1 MSDMWGAATSS
12 RCSAAR
18 GRSWARGENFL
29 SNHTEDQI
37 PTFILS
43 LSDTL
48 GARAMTGAEIDAIN
62 RSASER
68 APASALGWRKFGVQ

>member
-1 MSDMWGAATSS
+1 MMKCREFITLLG
-12 RCSAAR
+12 RGGVGAR
-18 GRSWARGENFL
+18 GRAATNFL

-48 GARAMTGAEIDAIN
+48 GSPRDDRGRNRRYQPLSQRACTRECTWLA
-62 RSASER
+62 
-68 APASALGWRKFGVQ
+68 

>member
-1 MSDMWGAATSS
+1 MSDIWGAATSS

-18 GRSWARGENFL
+18 DRSWARGENFL

-48 GARAMTGAEIDAIN
+48 GSPRDDRGRN
-62 RSASER
+62 RRYQPLS
-68 APASALGWRKFGVQ
+68 Q